1 MIDLPLT
8 GLMTIGFDVC
18 HDTRDKSKSYGALVA
33 TMDLRQSVTY
43 FSAVTAH
50 TNGEEL
56 SNEFSLNVTK
66 ALKVYRAEH
75 GSLPVRMMV
84 YRDGV
89 GEGQTNY
96 VYEHE
101 IKALIKTLE
110 DIYTSAQAPPV
121 KLCFVVV
128 SKRINTR
135 IFDGR
140 RNPQPGTVVDD
151 TITLPER

>member
-1 MIDLPLT
+1 MIELPLN

-33 TMDLRQSVTY
+33 TMDLKQSVKY

-66 ALKVYRAEH
+66 ALKVYRDEH
-75 GSLPVRMMV
+75 GTLPQRIMV

-110 DIYTSAQAPPV
+110 EIYRNAGAAAF
-121 KLCFVVV
+121 KLGFIVV

-135 IFDGR
+135 IFDGK